1 MAVVLYLQQRMAEL
15 FDRETI
21 PFVLQSDSFPVLH
34 TDMKATYHMAGLA
47 TYKMIRT
54 MLWSKWVYK
63 VHKTMFSTQMTCQD
77 IREV

>member
-1 MAVVLYLQQRMAEL
+1 MAVLLYLQGHMAEL

-21 PFVLQSDSFPVLH
+21 PFVLQSDSVPELH
-34 TDMKATYHMAGLA
+34 TDMNATYHMAGSA

-54 MLWSKWVYK
+54 MLWNKWVYK

-77 IREV
+77 IR